1 MEIVDID
8 TLANAVRERAAGEPL
23 DRIEAA
29 VVVCDELAS
38 GASELINQFV
48 TEAREAGCSWTEI
61 GQRIGVSKQAARQRF
76 AQARPAIDAGGME
89 RDPRLLACLAHAGRE
104 AAASGAAEVG
114 TQHQLTALFHDPVAG
129 ALLERLGVRADA
141 VRTVAGE
148 MFPGADQ
155 PAEQAPR
162 PTEAPEAIMRAT
174 EQVPQSAE
182 ALEAI
187 MRATEQAPASAEA
200 LEAIKRATDLARRDG
215 SDQVGTVHLLCALA
229 LDPGS
234 RARQVLTRL
243 GVTVPAVR
251 QELAGYISPE
261 KTRRRRRGKAADPRC
276 SFCGRPRTPDMRLIG
291 GPGVYICADCVGLCD
306 EILAGEAGADS
317 PP

>member
-1 MEIVDID
+1 LTRTDDNVTLSIVEIVDIPA
-8 TLANAVRERAAGEPL
+8 LANAVRERAAGEPL

-29 VVVCDELAS
+29 VAVCDELAS

-76 AQARPAIDAGGME
+76 AQARPAVDAGGLE
-89 RDPRLLACLAHAGRE
+89 RDPRLLACLELAGRE
-104 AAASGAAEVG
+104 AAAGGAAEVG
-114 TQHQLTALFHDPVAG
+114 TQHQLTALCHDPVAG
-129 ALLERLGVRADA
+129 ALLEKLGVRADA
-141 VRTVAGE
+141 VRAVANE

-155 PAEQAPR
+155 PAGQAPASAQAQAAIKR
-162 PTEAPEAIMRAT
+162 P
-174 EQVPQSAE
+174 
-182 ALEAI
+182 
-187 MRATEQAPASAEA
+187 TEQAPASAQAQAA
-200 LEAIKRATDLARRDG
+200 LKRATDLARRGG

-243 GVTVPAVR
+243 GVSVPAVR
-251 QELAGYISPE
+251 KELAGYISPE

-276 SFCGRPRTPDMRLIG
+276 SFCGQPRTPDVRLIG

-306 EILAGEAGADS
+306 EILAGEAAADS
-317 PP
+317 QP

>member
-104 AAASGAAEVG
+104 AAAGGAAEVG
-114 TQHQLTALFHDPVAG
+114 TQHQLTAVFHDPVAG

-141 VRTVAGE
+141 VRAVAGE

-155 PAEQAPR
+155 PASQAPR
-162 PTEAPEAIMRAT
+162 PAKAPEGIK
-174 EQVPQSAE
+174 
-182 ALEAI
+182 
-187 MRATEQAPASAEA
+187 RATEQAPQSAEA

-229 LDPGS
+229 LDPRS

-251 QELAGYISPE
+251 KELAGYISPQ
-261 KTRRRRRGKAADPRC
+261 KTRRRRRGMAADPRC
-276 SFCGRPRTPDMRLIG
+276 SFCGQPRTPDVRLIG

>member
-1 MEIVDID
+1 LTRTDDNVTLSIVEIVDIPA
-8 TLANAVRERAAGEPL
+8 LANAVRERAAGEPL

-29 VVVCDELAS
+29 VAVCDELAS

-76 AQARPAIDAGGME
+76 AQARPAVDAGGLE
-89 RDPRLLACLAHAGRE
+89 RDPRLLACLELAGRE
-104 AAASGAAEVG
+104 AAAGGAAEVG
-114 TQHQLTALFHDPVAG
+114 TQHQLTALCHDPVAG
-129 ALLERLGVRADA
+129 ALLEKLGVRADA
-141 VRTVAGE
+141 VRAVANE

-155 PAEQAPR
+155 PAG
-162 PTEAPEAIMRAT
+162 
-174 EQVPQSAE
+174 
-182 ALEAI
+182 
-187 MRATEQAPASAEA
+187 QAPASAQAQAA
-200 LEAIKRATDLARRDG
+200 LKRATDLARRGG

-243 GVTVPAVR
+243 GVSVPAVR
-251 QELAGYISPE
+251 KELAGYISPE

-276 SFCGRPRTPDMRLIG
+276 SFCGRPRTPDVRLIG
-291 GPGVYICADCVGLCD
+291 GPAVYICADCVGLCD
-306 EILAGEAGADS
+306 EILAGEAAADS
-317 PP
+317 QP